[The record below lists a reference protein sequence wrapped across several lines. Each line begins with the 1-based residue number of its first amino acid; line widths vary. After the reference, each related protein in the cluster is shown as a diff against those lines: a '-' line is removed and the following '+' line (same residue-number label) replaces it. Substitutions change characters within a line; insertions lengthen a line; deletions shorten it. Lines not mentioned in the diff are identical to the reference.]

1 MGNKLYYGL
10 ILTIFTGNGKLSKMK
25 KTKSELLH
33 DIENLQ
39 SECSK
44 LKDMIFQHEMHAAKA
59 CVEVRAAN
67 DALTIV
73 KEDAEKY
80 KIWALEFK
88 NKVSELE
95 DDALVDFEEID
106 FGTGK
111 LYYRINKGSTIVLN
125 ELMQALKDAAL
136 VVPLTSL
143 VKSIKNNHV
152 RF

>member
-1 MGNKLYYGL
+1 MED
-10 ILTIFTGNGKLSKMK
+10 GKLRNMK

-59 CVEVRAAN
+59 CVDIRAAN
-67 DALTIV
+67 DAFIIA

-88 NKVSELE
+88 NKVSEL
-95 DDALVDFEEID
+95 DALVDFEEID